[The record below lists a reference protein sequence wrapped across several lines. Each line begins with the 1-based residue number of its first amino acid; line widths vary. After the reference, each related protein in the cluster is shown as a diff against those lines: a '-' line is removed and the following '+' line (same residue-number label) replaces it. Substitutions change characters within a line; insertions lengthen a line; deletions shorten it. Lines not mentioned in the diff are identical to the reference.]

1 MPRNRPAG
9 YSHLIDRY
17 RLEVL
22 PNWHTSTILGAG
34 VARKNILGDQV
45 ENFFPPAYW
54 PGEELGDHLAFA
66 LKYDGVNLGIL
77 YALFEKVSAEELCV
91 WIAASPTGKFT
102 RRIWFLYEFLT
113 GRQLPLEDLKQGN
126 YFEVLEPDTYF
137 TVAPGRRVPRMR
149 ITDNLLGN
157 LSFCPVVRRTAALQ
171 AFEEN
176 EFKNRCDALIQSYPT
191 DVLKR
196 AQKYL
201 YTKETKSSFEIEHLQ
216 PGADKLE
223 KFVALL
229 EMAEHRDYCDKDGL
243 VEVQNRIVDP
253 RFQDSDYRSSQ
264 NYVGESL
271 SFRNERIHYICP
283 KPEDLPS
290 LMDGLIEAHRII
302 GGGRISPIVH
312 ATIVSYGFVF
322 LHPFEDGNG
331 RIHRFLIHN
340 ILSLRGLTPK
350 NLVFPISA
358 TMLKQLSRY
367 DQSLEAFSQPLT
379 AMLKYELDE
388 DGRMRVIGATARHYR
403 FMDMTSQTEALF
415 SFLRQTLETELVEE
429 LRFLANY
436 DKTKRALK
444 EIVDMP
450 DRLVDLFIRFCHQ
463 NNGCLSAKK
472 RAAYF
477 PMLKTEE
484 IGQMEQALNQSFST
498 DEEQQK

>member
-1 MPRNRPAG
+1 MPESRPAG
-9 YSHLIDRY
+9 YSHLIEQY
-17 RLEVL
+17 RLEAI
-22 PNWHTSTILGAG
+22 PNWHTSTILGSG
-34 VARKNILGDQV
+34 VARTSVLGGQV
-45 ENFFPPAYW
+45 EDFFPPTYW
-54 PGEELGDHLAFA
+54 PGEGLGDHLAFA

-77 YALFEKVSAEELCV
+77 YALFETVSTEELCA
-91 WIAASPTGKFT
+91 WITTFPTGKYT
-102 RRIWFLYEFLT
+102 RRVWFLYEFLM
-113 GRQLPLEDLKQGN
+113 GRQLPLDNLNQGN
-126 YFEVLEPDTYF
+126 YFEVLEPDAYF
-137 TVAPGRRVPRMR
+137 TALPGRRVPRMR
-149 ITDNLLGN
+149 ITDNLLGKRD
-157 LSFCPVVRRTAALQ
+157 FCPIVRRTATLQ
-171 AFEEN
+171 SFKES
-176 EFKNRCDALIQSYPT
+176 EFQRRCDALIQSYPA
-191 DVLKR
+191 DVLRR

-216 PGADKLE
+216 PGADKLD

-243 VEVQNRIVDP
+243 IEVQNRIVDF
-253 RFQDSDYRSSQ
+253 RFQDSDYRTSQ

-290 LMDGLIEAHRII
+290 LMDGLIEAHRLI
-302 GGGRISPIVH
+302 GDGRISPIVH

-340 ILSLRGLTPK
+340 ILALRGLTPK

-358 TMLKQLSRY
+358 TMLKQLPRY

-379 AMLKYELDE
+379 ALLKYELDE
-388 DGRMRVIGATARHYR
+388 EGRMHVFGATARHYR
-403 FMDMTSQTEALF
+403 FMDMTSQTESLF
-415 SFLRQTLETELVEE
+415 AFLRQTIETELVEE
-429 LRFLANY
+429 LRFLASY

-463 NNGCLSAKK
+463 NNGHLSAKK
-472 RAAYF
+472 RDAYF
-477 PMLKTEE
+477 QMLTTEE
-484 IGQMEQALNQSFST
+484 IRQMELALDQSF
-498 DEEQQK
+498 DAIKAQE